1 MIQNSWILLSILTG
15 FASFSL
21 WAEKN
26 TKWGKA
32 MGCTN
37 IALVAGLILVN
48 LKIVP
53 TWSDVYGVVFSYMV
67 PIAIA
72 LLLFS
77 ANLRSIL
84 VIAKKLVP
92 VFLLGSIAT
101 MIAATIAA
109 LIFDLGPQSHI
120 VYGMLTGTYIGGS
133 ANLAAVGNGLGVDSS
148 MFVAVNAAD
157 IVIFFFWM
165 AFLAQAGKLS
175 FFTKWYPSYK
185 DSNLSTEFDNSLV
198 AITKKEDKK
207 KEVNGIDV
215 VVVLAIAIISA
226 TIGELLGSVTGIPG
240 ILFTTTIVLILANT
254 TRISEMKI
262 ATELGL
268 WFFMIYF
275 VTIGSMALFSDVLAH
290 GLNVFFGTAA
300 VILIHG
306 IIIFVVGKIA
316 KIPLEFIILS
326 SSANVGGPSTSGPHA
341 AAYGWENLVTPA
353 ILIGV
358 LGAAIG
364 TYCGFGISYLIQAIL

>member
-157 IVIFFFWM
+157 I
-165 AFLAQAGKLS
+165 
-175 FFTKWYPSYK
+175 SYR
-185 DSNLSTEFDNSLV
+185 SLQ
-198 AITKKEDKK
+198 
-207 KEVNGIDV
+207 
-215 VVVLAIAIISA
+215 S
-226 TIGELLGSVTGIPG
+226 G
-240 ILFTTTIVLILANT
+240 ILHIRIVIYQLNLIT
-254 TRISEMKI
+254 
-262 ATELGL
+262 
-268 WFFMIYF
+268 
-275 VTIGSMALFSDVLAH
+275 V
-290 GLNVFFGTAA
+290 
-300 VILIHG
+300 
-306 IIIFVVGKIA
+306 
-316 KIPLEFIILS
+316 
-326 SSANVGGPSTSGPHA
+326 
-341 AAYGWENLVTPA
+341 
-353 ILIGV
+353 
-358 LGAAIG
+358 
-364 TYCGFGISYLIQAIL
+364 